1 MAVIHKA
8 VFLALL
14 LGAVPATAQQQ
25 DKLFDATD
33 PKATAAAL
41 MSAGYKAVLKESD
54 GDPYIES
61 ATNGQTFSIDF
72 YGFKDGHCSSF
83 QFESWYKPDPLW
95 TPALANKWNIAN
107 RFLRIAVN
115 DKGELHEY
123 MDVTGVGKLTQANFA
138 DAVDWYQT
146 MDGELAKFIDKAREA
161 AKPDTPKK

>member
-1 MAVIHKA
+1 M
-8 VFLALL
+8 
-14 LGAVPATAQQQ
+14 
-25 DKLFDATD
+25 
-33 PKATAAAL
+33 
-41 MSAGYKAVLKESD
+41 
-54 GDPYIES
+54 
-61 ATNGQTFSIDF
+61 
-72 YGFKDGHCSSF
+72 
-83 QFESWYKPDPLW
+83 
-95 TPALANKWNIAN
+95 ANKWNIAN